1 MLFSWGHLTGL
12 SPAGPARSKLPATP
26 PKVETTAQ
34 SALTMSGE
42 FDRATTFVPTDPLF
56 ASQWHNAGTPAVNI
70 NITQAWDYYTGAGV
84 KFGIYDDGIDIRH
97 PDLAGAYDASLHV
110 TVNGVFDNPTV
121 YNAGDGHGT
130 AVAGLIAA
138 RQGNGQGGTGGS
150 FNATITGVDIFG
162 AGGTSYIFGAM
173 NAQDRFDIT
182 NHSWGWVNVFA
193 DNSLNAGWST
203 FFAGLADAA
212 QNGRAGLGTIQMVA
226 AGNDRASDDNTNT
239 SNFTSSRFVNAI
251 AAITDAGQIASYSN
265 PGASLLVA
273 APSNGGTRGITTTD
287 YTGSAG
293 YSAGDYT
300 STFGGTSA
308 ATPIASSVVGLMLEA
323 NPRLGYRDV
332 MEILAITARQ
342 MGNPAISG
350 FADVLRPWQFN
361 GASNWNNGG
370 MHFSHD
376 YGYGLIDAFA
386 AVKLAQSWN
395 LQQTFAN
402 ELVVSRSNTAGGA
415 VPDNTGASFSRT
427 IDLTPASGAPINI
440 EAIEVQINWSA
451 AHIWVGDL
459 VIELVSPSGMT
470 SYLLDR
476 SGGSAD
482 LTNWVFTTRA
492 HLGELATGVW
502 TVRITDRATG
512 DTGTVSSITL
522 RAYGS
527 SDVSDTYYYTDEFA
541 TVAGA
546 SAARQTLA
554 DTDGGTDTINV
565 AALSVGAVINL
576 TAGQTNQ
583 IGAASFVIAA
593 GSIIENVIGSWSADT
608 IVGND
613 AANQLIGNA
622 GNDAINGGLGD
633 DQIWGGRGSDT
644 IDGGGG
650 TDYTYFDAAW
660 DAISWTVTDV
670 SVTFTFADQLLGPDT
685 VSNVEYFIDSLGF
698 QRSLAELAGSPPPPL
713 PPLAPTIT
721 GFSTNSGSTA
731 DRVTNDSTPT
741 LTITAEPDVDS
752 VEVLLNGQV
761 AGTATKDVGGNFT
774 FTAAV
779 ALADGAQS
787 FTARAIRAGVTS
799 TASAAL
805 ALTIDTAAASVL
817 SLNPADNAVDVAPA
831 ANIVLTFSET
841 VVAGTG
847 NIVILANGTAW
858 RTIAV
863 TSPEVTVTGA
873 QVTINPAVDMPAGTA
888 MAVTIDSGALT
899 DLAGNAFPG
908 ITNATVFNFST
919 AAGNV
924 FTGTAAADTYGG
936 TAGNDI
942 INGLGG
948 NDNLS
953 GGAGDDVID
962 GGAGND
968 TMNGGTNGPA
978 GDTVSYATATAAVT
992 VSLASTGSQN
1002 TGGAGRDTLSG
1013 FENLVGSDFN
1023 DRLTG
1028 SSGANLINGGL
1039 GADTITGGQG
1049 VDTLAG
1055 GSGGDIFDF
1064 NAVSETGNDATTRDV
1079 ITDFQQG
1086 QDRIDLSTIDA
1097 APATRNSNDA
1107 FIFRGAIAAFG
1118 TSTSGE
1124 IRYAQENGNMTIIYG
1139 DTDGDSAAEFQIAL
1153 NGLYTLTAADFVL

>member
-1 MLFSWGHLTGL
+1 ML
-12 SPAGPARSKLPATP
+12 SPRGTVTASARPKAPVVP
-26 PKVETTAQ
+26 PKADTAAQ
-34 SALTMSGE
+34 SALTMAGE

-56 ASQWHNAGTPAVNI
+56 TTQWHNAGTPAVNI
-70 NITQAWDYYTGAGV
+70 NITQAWDYFTGAGV
-84 KFGIYDDGIDIRH
+84 QFGIYDDGIDIRH

-110 TVNGVFDNPTV
+110 TVNGVFDNPTI

-173 NAQDRFDIT
+173 NAQDRFDVT

-226 AGNDRASDDNTNT
+226 AGNDRGADDNTNT

-293 YSAGDYT
+293 YSTGDYT

-402 ELVVSRSNTAGGA
+402 ELVVSRSNTTGGA

-451 AHIWVGDL
+451 AHTWVGDL

-482 LTNWVFTTRA
+482 LGNWVFTTRA
-492 HLGELATGVW
+492 HLGELATGMW

-527 SDVSDTYYYTDEFA
+527 SDVSDNYYYTDEFA

-554 DTDGGTDTINV
+554 DTDGGTDTINA

-576 TAGQTNQ
+576 TAGQTSQ
-583 IGAASFVIAA
+583 IGPASFVIAA

-608 IVGND
+608 INGND

-622 GNDAINGGLGD
+622 GNDALNGGLGD

-660 DAISWTVTDV
+660 STITWAVTGL
-670 SVTFTFADQLLGPDT
+670 SVTFSFADQLLGPDT
-685 VSNVEYFIDSLGF
+685 VTNVEYFIDSLGI
-698 QRSLAELAGSPPPPL
+698 QKSWAELTGSPPPPP
-713 PPLAPTIT
+713 PPLAPVIT
-721 GFSTNSGSTA
+721 GFSTNSGSAA
-731 DRVTNDSTPT
+731 DRITNDSTPT
-741 LTITAEPDVDS
+741 LTITAEANVDS
-752 VEVLLNGQV
+752 VEILLNGTSV
-761 AGTATKDVGGNFT
+761 GMADNLGGGNFS
-774 FTAAV
+774 FTSSI
-779 ALADGAQS
+779 LSDGAQS
-787 FTARAIRAGVTS
+787 FTARATRAGITS
-799 TASAAL
+799 VASAAL
-805 ALTIDTAAASVL
+805 ALTIDTAAAAVL
-817 SLNPADNAVDVAPA
+817 SFTPADNAIDVAPA

-847 NIVILANGTAW
+847 NIVISLADGTAW

-863 TSPEVTVTGA
+863 TSPEVTIAGA
-873 QVTINPAVDMPAGTA
+873 QVTINPAVDMPASA
-888 MAVTIDSGALT
+888 ALAVRIDAGALT
-899 DLAGNAFPG
+899 DIAGNPFAG
-908 ITNATVFNFST
+908 ITDVTVFNFTT
-919 AAGNV
+919 AAGNI
-924 FTGTAAADTYGG
+924 FTGTAAADTYTG
-936 TAGNDI
+936 TAANDI
-942 INGLGG
+942 IYGLGG
-948 NDNLS
+948 NDTLS
-953 GGAGDDVID
+953 GGAGDDLID

-968 TMNGGTNGPA
+968 TMNGGANGPG
-978 GDTVSYATATAAVT
+978 GDTVSYASATSAVT
-992 VSLASTGSQN
+992 VSLASTAAQA
-1002 TGGAGRDTLSG
+1002 TGGAGSDRLSN
-1013 FENLVGSDFN
+1013 FENLIGSDFN

-1028 SSGANLINGGL
+1028 NSAANVINGGL
-1039 GADTITGGQG
+1039 GADTITGGTG
-1049 VDTLAG
+1049 VDTLTGGAG
-1055 GSGGDIFDF
+1055 NDIFDF
-1064 NAVSETGNDATTRDV
+1064 NAVNETGNTATTRDV

-1097 APATRNSNDA
+1097 SSSLGGNNA
-1107 FIFRGAIAAFG
+1107 FLFRGAIAAFG
-1118 TSTSGE
+1118 TAADGE
-1124 IRYAQENGNMTIIYG
+1124 IRYAQENDMTVIYA
-1139 DTDGDSAAEFQIAL
+1139 DTDNDSAPEFQIAL